1 MRRALG
7 HLGESDIRLLRVF
20 VAIVEAGGLA
30 RAQGTLNLSI
40 STISGYLT
48 HLETRLGANLCQRGR
63 RGFSITDDGKAVY
76 GAAKSLL
83 AAHEA
88 FRSAI
93 GSIHGDLVG
102 ELRIGV
108 VDNIVFD
115 ANLAIPEA
123 IGRFQRR
130 YSRLVLSLFTL
141 PPNHLEAALLDGGVQ
156 VAIGQYFHRLPGI
169 RYEDLHSDPLG
180 LYCGRAHPF
189 FGRSPDHLT
198 LEEIE
203 AAPFANRAYVDSSR
217 LVGTGPKFHASS
229 IGYSVEAILLL
240 ILSGCFISYLPTNYA
255 RHWVDK
261 GLLLPLLPGKLTVD
275 AKISIAVRG
284 SPKPPP
290 AVKAFIAELKAS
302 RRWQMKAGA
311 SD

>member
-1 MRRALG
+1 MQRSLG

-20 VAIVEAGGLA
+20 VALVEAGGLA
-30 RAQGTLNLSI
+30 RAQGSLNLSL

-48 HLETRLGANLCQRGR
+48 QLETRLGANLCVRGR
-63 RGFSITDDGKAVY
+63 RGFSITEEGRAVFA
-76 GAAKSLL
+76 AAKSLL
-83 AAHEA
+83 GAHES
-88 FRSAI
+88 FRTAV

-115 ANLAIPEA
+115 ADLAIA
-123 IGRFQRR
+123 DVIGRFQQR

-141 PPNHLEAALLDGGVQ
+141 PPNYLEAALLDGEVQ
-156 VAIGQYFHRLPGI
+156 VAVGQYFHKLPGM
-169 RYEDLHSDPLG
+169 RYEDLHSDPLR
-180 LYCGRAHPF
+180 LYCGRIHPF
-189 FGRSPDHLT
+189 FDRAPEELT

-217 LVGTGPKFHASS
+217 LAVTGPKFHASS

-255 RHWVDK
+255 RHWVEK
-261 GLLLPLLPGKLTVD
+261 GLLRPLMPENLTVE
-275 AKISIAVRG
+275 AKISIAVRR

-290 AVKAFIAELKAS
+290 AVRAFLAEMKSGRISPIA
-302 RRWQMKAGA
+302 AGR
-311 SD
+311 SS